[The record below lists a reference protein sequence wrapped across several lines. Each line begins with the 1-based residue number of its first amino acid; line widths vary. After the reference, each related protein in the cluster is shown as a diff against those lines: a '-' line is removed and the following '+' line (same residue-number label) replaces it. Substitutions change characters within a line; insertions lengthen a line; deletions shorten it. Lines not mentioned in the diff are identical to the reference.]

1 MCPEQYQT
9 IPGKSMPGSMM
20 LVRGGM
26 SEEAEV
32 TEGGSTAKLR
42 QGLSLEIGRCVLQLE
57 VLNEQ
62 ANLQKVFSNLELGP
76 LIINWAYSLLPGW
89 GSKAYFHL
97 SRRKEIWLR
106 NRLCVGKKKSRGFI
120 SLQARCNPKVRFY
133 ARHSS
138 HNPICTPLWLAQHM
152 WRPRGQKTTLH
163 GEYQAASEDGEGQV
177 KGWDICQRGQ
187 GLWVRE
193 SHDGIWGGPSPGGEE
208 KAPDSN
214 SGHVRGR
221 RHCSPWIRP
230 EFLCP

>member
-1 MCPEQYQT
+1 
-9 IPGKSMPGSMM
+9 MPGSMM

-42 QGLSLEIGRCVLQLE
+42 QGLSLKIGRCVLQLE

-106 NRLCVGKKKSRGFI
+106 NRLCVGKKKVVVLFHCKLGAI
-120 SLQARCNPKVRFY
+120 PK
-133 ARHSS
+133 
-138 HNPICTPLWLAQHM
+138 
-152 WRPRGQKTTLH
+152 
-163 GEYQAASEDGEGQV
+163 
-177 KGWDICQRGQ
+177 
-187 GLWVRE
+187 
-193 SHDGIWGGPSPGGEE
+193 
-208 KAPDSN
+208 
-214 SGHVRGR
+214 
-221 RHCSPWIRP
+221 
-230 EFLCP
+230 